1 LDIGDVISDSMR
13 YPSTDWKKIIILG
26 LLFMFSFLIVPLFLL
41 YGYVFRVIK
50 ASLAGFEG
58 LPDYEEWG
66 EMLVDGIKLFLV
78 KIIYMLPAIIIG
90 IYSIFMFAM
99 ALHTFSYLNPATA
112 INPTVI
118 YSLIWGSAA
127 LGIGF
132 AIIYSLLVYPIMAV
146 GIGNMAFY
154 NGDLGSA
161 FKLGDIFSTISKIG
175 WVDLIIWY
183 IAVIMVGVTIF
194 VAGTLIAL
202 IPILGWLFI
211 TLIIYPYLYLFFG
224 RTLAWLYASAFTE
237 EYEP

>member
-13 YPSTDWKKIIILG
+13 YPSTDWKKIIVLG
-26 LLFMFSFLIVPLFLL
+26 LLFMFSFLIVPAFLL

-50 ASLAGFEG
+50 ASLAGIEG

-78 KIIYMLPAIIIG
+78 HILYMLPAIIIG
-90 IYSIFMFAM
+90 IYSILMFAV

-112 INPTVI
+112 INPTII
-118 YSLIWGSAA
+118 YSLFGGSAA

-132 AIIYSLLVYPIMAV
+132 AIIYSLVVYPIMAV
-146 GIGNMAFY
+146 GIGNMAFC

-161 FKLGDIFSTISKIG
+161 FKLDEIFSTISKIG

-183 IAVIMVGVTIF
+183 IAVIIVGITTF
-194 VAGTLIAL
+194 VAGSLIAM
-202 IPILGWLFI
+202 IPILGWLLI
-211 TLIIYPYLYLFFG
+211 TLIVYPYLYLFLG
-224 RTLAWLYASAFTE
+224 RALAWMYASAFIE